1 MPQEATSDSDTLYLK
16 SMAKGTEARRSSPAV
31 KRAAQD
37 AWVSIL
43 GSKMSKAQRKLLLS
57 LMDSRIVPW
66 FQKAEILMDFLTDSF
81 DSGGSTSLMALSGLF
96 HLMRERNLDYPYFY
110 QKLYSLLDT
119 SILHSKHRS
128 RIFRLLDTFLSSTH
142 LPVALVASFI
152 KRLSRLCLYAPPSS
166 TVFTAPWIYNL
177 LRNHPSCTFMIH
189 REPGKANSC
198 VEKESGTFEDS
209 FEINQRDPMLTR
221 AIESSLWEI
230 KTLQN
235 HYHPNVATIA
245 RIISEPFTKQ
255 AYNLED
261 FLDHSYDSV
270 SFRPARPRYWVR
282 W

>member
-1 MPQEATSDSDTLYLK
+1 MPNRTVAHH
-16 SMAKGTEARRSSPAV
+16 SSQAV

-43 GSKMSKAQRKLLLS
+43 GSKMSKAQRKLLLGF
-57 LMDSRIVPW
+57 MDTRIVPW
-66 FQKAEILMDFLTDSF
+66 FQKTEILMDFLTDSF

-96 HLMRERNLDYPYFY
+96 HLMQERNLDYPYFY

-128 RIFRLLDTFLSSTH
+128 RILRLLDTFLSSTH

-177 LRNHPSCTFMIH
+177 LKNHPSCTFMIH
-189 REPGKANSC
+189 RDPGKVDPFGA
-198 VEKESGTFEDS
+198 KESGPIEDP
-209 FEINQRDPMLTR
+209 FDINQRDPMLTR

-230 KTLQN
+230 ETLQN

-255 AYNLED
+255 AYNLGD
-261 FLDHSYDSV
+261 FLDHSYDTV
-270 SFRPARPRYWVR
+270 SSPC
-282 W
+282 